1 MWWDLSSLT
10 NPLVLRYIG
19 RPVTGGS
26 DPKQA
31 GLQGKQVFETC
42 N

>member
-1 MWWDLSSLT
+1 MNVVGVLFSY

-19 RPVTGGS
+19 RLVTGGS

-31 GLQGKQVFETC
+31 GLQGKQVFET
-42 N
+42 